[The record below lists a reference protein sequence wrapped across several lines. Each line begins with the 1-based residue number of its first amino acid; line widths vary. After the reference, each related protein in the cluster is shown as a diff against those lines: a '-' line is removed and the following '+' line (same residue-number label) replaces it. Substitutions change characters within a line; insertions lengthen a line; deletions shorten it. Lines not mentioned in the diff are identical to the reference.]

1 MTRILIVEDES
12 IVAKDIEKRLKS
24 LGYTVCATVSSGRK
38 ALYKVEKE
46 HPDLVLMDI
55 VLKGDM
61 DGIET
66 AEKIR
71 SQFFIPVVYVTAYA
85 KEHML
90 QRAKVTE
97 PYGYILKP
105 FQCRELRTVIE
116 MALYKH
122 EMEQKI
128 RKSEEWLSTILKSVG
143 EGVIAVDTQ
152 GVITFMNP
160 AAETITGYTATE
172 AEKTPLKD
180 ICVIQKDNTV
190 IDIAKVM
197 KEGAFIETDNDVV
210 LISKDKTIPVAMS
223 ASPIRGDKGITGV
236 VLVFLD
242 ITDRKRA
249 EKEKD
254 ELLHKLHERVKE
266 LSCLYRIEEIAKRD
280 ITCEEVFEETVQVIP
295 HSYQYPEITGC
306 CIVFEGKEYKTKN
319 FKKTEWMQTAQITV
333 GNTTGT
339 LYVCHCEKTPP
350 ADEGPFLKEERELI
364 NSIAMRLGEIV
375 GRKKAEKALFESR
388 LQLESLFEASKL
400 INSTMDID
408 KVYEF
413 ISDSVQ
419 QLVGFDNFIIFLVST
434 EKDRVYP
441 VYRSGVEKDVKDLVL
456 LYGEGLVG
464 QCIQRGEALLL
475 ENAHVERG
483 LVKFTDMKS
492 QIIVPLIV
500 ENECVG
506 VLLVSKYAAHAYDY
520 ADVEVLKPLGE
531 VISSALKNSQLYSEI
546 KEFGKKC
553 EKRIEQRARRIEIL
567 LHARQQLQCEMNW
580 ERGLRTIVDSMKRL
594 GFERCS
600 IFLVDSLR
608 KTLESHVK
616 GVGFFE
622 ENVSIS
628 LTETEYF
635 GVRCVLEKKTIH
647 VKEYNPEEGTQIVE
661 SPSFVW
667 VPIIVQDEAFAA
679 LAADSKEGEV
689 ITEEDVKDLEILAGM
704 CASFID
710 RTRILVEPV
719 VEPRV
724 KTALTYW
731 LAPAECCIVVEKH
744 PEKSFDIV
752 VDIVAHGVP
761 GVILSRMHPEKV
773 KRRYALVKTPVFW
786 LSESGAKNT
795 ICPKDLSKLR
805 YILENFTRK
814 SKESIILLDGLEYLI
829 VQNSFDSV
837 LKFLYDIK
845 DMVVLSNS
853 RLVIPLHRETLT
865 LGEFSALEKEFTIVD
880 GDTDYHLVQ
889 SKKKNEYKE
898 PKSLLHSLPFLLFK
912 GLNGRF

>member
-12 IVAKDIEKRLKS
+12 IVAKDVEKRLKS

-38 ALYKVEKE
+38 ALQKVEKE

-71 SQFFIPVVYVTAYA
+71 SRFFIPVVYVTAYA
-85 KEHML
+85 KEHIL

-105 FQCRELRTVIE
+105 FQSRELRTVIE
-116 MALYKH
+116 TALYKH

-160 AAETITGYTATE
+160 AAEIITGCTVTG
-172 AEKTPLKD
+172 AEKTLKD
-180 ICVIQKDNTV
+180 ICVLQKDNSF
-190 IDIAKVM
+190 IDITKVV
-197 KEGAFIETDNDVV
+197 KEGVFIEMNNVM
-210 LISKDKTIPVAMS
+210 LINKDKTIPVAMS
-223 ASPIRGDKGITGV
+223 ASPIRDGKGITGV

-242 ITDRKRA
+242 ITDRIRA

-266 LSCLYRIEEIAKRD
+266 LSCLYRIEEIAKRN
-280 ITCEEVFEETVQVIP
+280 ITGEQIFNEAVQIIP
-295 HSYQYPEITGC
+295 HSYQYPESAGC
-306 CIVFEGKEYKTKN
+306 CIVFEGKEYKTEN
-319 FKKTEWMQTAQITV
+319 FEKTEWMQTAQITV
-333 GNTTGT
+333 GNTTGI
-339 LYVCHCEKTPP
+339 LYVCYGEKKPL
-350 ADEGPFLKEERELI
+350 ADEGPFLKEEKKLI
-364 NSIAMRLGEIV
+364 NSIAIRLGEIV

-419 QLVGFDNFIIFLVST
+419 QLVGFDNFIIFLVSKK
-434 EKDRVYP
+434 KDRVYP
-441 VYRSGVEKDVKDLVL
+441 VYRSGVKKDVKDLVL
-456 LYGEGLVG
+456 LYGEGLIG

-475 ENAHVERG
+475 ENSHVERG

-500 ENECVG
+500 EYECVG
-506 VLLVSKYAAHAYDY
+506 VLLVSKYAAYAYTY
-520 ADVEVLKPLGE
+520 TDVEVLKPLGE

-546 KEFGKKC
+546 KEFGKRC
-553 EKRIEQRARRIEIL
+553 ERRIKQRARRLEIL
-567 LHARQQLQCEMNW
+567 LHARQQLQREMNW
-580 ERGLRTIVDSMKRL
+580 EKGLRTIVDSMKRL

-635 GVRCVLEKKTIH
+635 GVKCVLEKKTIH

-689 ITEEDVKDLEILAGM
+689 ITEEDVKDLELLAGM

-773 KRRYALVKTPVFW
+773 KRMYALVKTPVFW

-880 GDTDYHLVQ
+880 GDSYHLVQ
-889 SKKKNEYKE
+889 SKKMNEYKE